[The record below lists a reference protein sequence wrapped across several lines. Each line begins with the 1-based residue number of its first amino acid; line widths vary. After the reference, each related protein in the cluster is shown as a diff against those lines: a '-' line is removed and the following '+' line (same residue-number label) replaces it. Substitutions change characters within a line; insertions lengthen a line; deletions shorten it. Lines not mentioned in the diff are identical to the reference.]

1 MNSKKIM
8 VGTVLLV
15 TFFIVLFIIFMPW
28 FGKGATGQPRNGL
41 EFSDD
46 FFNSLAKGSSNF
58 MDNMRNLA
66 TPFKG
71 QTFEVELKFKDGD
84 QAKKIEVLFTK
95 AGAAVEAAGAALKVK
110 GDLGQVMFAAIDDSD
125 AMFHNQDNKI
135 KARYEMDPK
144 GVLRNWW
151 TAFKELDKALTNQK
165 NFREA
170 KVLSEIQK
178 RSIEPAYNFFGI
190 APTPVSEQ
198 IPLLVFM
205 LVFYVVYTLWYGY
218 GVFEL
223 FEGLG
228 MGAHGGHKE
237 EV

>member
-1 MNSKKIM
+1 MNSKKII
-8 VGTVLLV
+8 VGLFLLV

-28 FGKGATGQPRNGL
+28 FGNGRNGL
-41 EFSDD
+41 QFSDD
-46 FFNSLAKGSSNF
+46 FFNSLAKSSSNF
-58 MDNMRNLA
+58 MENMRNMA

-71 QTFEVELKFKDGD
+71 QAFDAELKFKDAEA
-84 QAKKIEVLFTK
+84 AKKAELLLTK
-95 AGAAVEAAGAALKVK
+95 AGAMVEAAGSDLKVK
-110 GDLGQVMFAAIDDSD
+110 GDLGQVMVAAINDSD
-125 AMFHNQDNKI
+125 ALFNNQGEKLQAAYGADG
-135 KARYEMDPK
+135 K
-144 GVLRNWW
+144 GIVRSWW
-151 TAFKELDKALTNQK
+151 NLFKELGNAFTKQSK
-165 NFREA
+165 FREA

-178 RSIEPAYNFFGI
+178 RSIEPAYNFYGI
-190 APTPVSEQ
+190 VPTPVSEQ

-228 MGAHGGHKE
+228 LGAHAGHKE

>member
-1 MNSKKIM
+1 MNSKKIL
-8 VGTVLLV
+8 VGIILLV

-46 FFNSLAKGSSNF
+46 FFNSLAKSSSNF
-58 MDNMRNLA
+58 MESMRTMA

-71 QTFEVELKFKDGD
+71 QTFEVELKVKDD
-84 QAKKIEVLFTK
+84 EAAKKAELLLTK
-95 AGAAVEAAGAALKVK
+95 AGATVEAAGSTLKVK
-110 GDLGQVMFAAIDDSD
+110 GDLGQVMFAAINDSD
-125 AMFHNQDNKI
+125 ALFNNQGDKLKTAYGADAKGI
-135 KARYEMDPK
+135 ARS
-144 GVLRNWW
+144 WW
-151 TAFKELDKALTNQK
+151 NLFKDLGNAFTKQSK
-165 NFREA
+165 FREA

-178 RSIEPAYNFFGI
+178 RSIEPAYNFYGI
-190 APTPVSEQ
+190 VPTPVREQ
-198 IPLLVFM
+198 IPLLTFM
-205 LVFYVVYTLWYGY
+205 LVFYVIYTLWYGY

-228 MGAHGGHKE
+228 LGAHAGHKE

>member
-1 MNSKKIM
+1 MNSKKIT
-8 VGTVLLV
+8 VGIILLV
-15 TFFIVLFIIFMPW
+15 TFFMVLFAIFMPW

-58 MDNMRNLA
+58 MDSMRTLA

-71 QTFEVELKFKDGD
+71 QAFEVELKFKDAD
-84 QAKKIEVLFTK
+84 AAKKIEILLTK
-95 AGAAVEAAGAALKVK
+95 AGATVEAAGNVLKVK

-125 AMFHNQDNKI
+125 AMFHNQGDKI
-135 KARYEMDPK
+135 QAKYQLDPK
-144 GVLRNWW
+144 GVLRHWW
-151 TAFKELDKALTNQK
+151 LAFQEMDKVLKNQK
-165 NFREA
+165 NFRPA

-228 MGAHGGHKE
+228 MGAHAGHKE

>member
-8 VGTVLLV
+8 VGTFLLV

-28 FGKGATGQPRNGL
+28 FGKGATGQARNGL

-46 FFNSLAKGSSNF
+46 FFNSLAKSSSNF
-58 MDNMRNLA
+58 MESMRNLA

-71 QTFEVELKFKDGD
+71 QAFDVELKFKDAD
-84 QAKKIEVLFTK
+84 TAKKIELLFTK
-95 AGAAVEAAGAALKVK
+95 AGATVEAADNTLKVK

-125 AMFHNQDNKI
+125 AMFNNQSDKL
-135 KARYEMDPK
+135 KARYEFDPK
-144 GVLRNWW
+144 LALRAWW
-151 TAFKELDKALTNQK
+151 TAFQEMDKALKNQK
-165 NFREA
+165 NFRPA

-190 APTPVSEQ
+190 APTPVREQ
-198 IPLLVFM
+198 IPLLTFM
-205 LVFYVVYTLWYGY
+205 LVFYVVYTLWYGF

-223 FEGLG
+223 FEGFGL
-228 MGAHGGHKE
+228 GAHAGHKE

>member
-1 MNSKKIM
+1 MNSKNIAL
-8 VGTVLLV
+8 GSFLLV

-46 FFNSLAKGSSNF
+46 FFNSLSKGSSNY
-58 MDNMRNLA
+58 MENMRNLA

-71 QTFEVELKFKDGD
+71 QAFEAALKFKDAD
-84 QAKKIEVLFTK
+84 TAKKIEILFTK
-95 AGAAVEAAGAALKVK
+95 AGATVEAADNALKVK
-110 GDLGQVMFAAIDDSD
+110 GDLGQLMFAAIDDSD
-125 AMFHNQDNKI
+125 AMFNNQSDKI
-135 KARYEMDPK
+135 KAKYDFDPK
-144 GVLRNWW
+144 LVLRAWW
-151 TAFKELDKALTNQK
+151 TAFKEMDRDLKLQK

-170 KVLSEIQK
+170 RVISEIMM
-178 RSIEPAYNFFGI
+178 RSIEPGYNFFGI
-190 APTPVSEQ
+190 SPELVRNN

-205 LVFYVVYTLWYGY
+205 LVFYVVYTLWYGF

-223 FEGLG
+223 FEGMGL
-228 MGAHGGHKE
+228 GAHGGHKE

>member
-1 MNSKKIM
+1 MNSKKIT
-8 VGTVLLV
+8 VGIILLV

-58 MDNMRNLA
+58 MESMRTLA

-71 QTFEVELKFKDGD
+71 RAFEVELKFKDAEA
-84 QAKKIEVLFTK
+84 AKKIEILFNK
-95 AGAAVEAAGAALKVK
+95 AGATVEAAGNVLKVK
-110 GDLGQVMFAAIDDSD
+110 GELGQLMFAAIDDSD
-125 AMFHNQDNKI
+125 LMFNNQSEKV
-135 KARYEMDPK
+135 KAKYEFDPK
-144 GVLRNWW
+144 LVLRAWW
-151 TAFKELDKALTNQK
+151 TGFQELGNALTKQSK
-165 NFREA
+165 FREA

-178 RSIEPAYNFFGI
+178 RSIEPGYNFFGI
-190 APTPVSEQ
+190 APTPVREQ

-228 MGAHGGHKE
+228 LGAHGGHKE